1 MEKVL
6 RPQRFDTNPNAQDA
20 ARSWLHWFATFQNF
34 VAAIPNEEVNK
45 LKVLVNYVSADV
57 YQLFCEATTYEE
69 AIELLK
75 NLYVKV
81 PNEIFSRHKLATR
94 KQQSGESLDEYLQE
108 LKSLSKDCNFRSVT
122 SNQYRDEAVRDAF
135 IAGLLS
141 TNIRQRLLENK
152 TLDLQTAFDQARA
165 LDTAQRTSETY
176 ADGIPITAAAL
187 SNKDGENS
195 FINQRAFENQDKT
208 DQSDG
213 HQENNGIERYVAASS
228 RSAKCFFCG
237 NRPHHRSACPA
248 KDAYCYK
255 CKKKGHFQ
263 RVCKSVAP
271 QASYIALASTKH
283 TVAKSLKKACID
295 VLINGKSCEALI
307 DSGST
312 HNFIHPKVASNLGLN
327 IYTTQEKVTMAA
339 SSFSSKIQ
347 GYCLADIILKER
359 EYAKVKLFVL
369 TNLCTNVILGQNWQ
383 EKHESIIIEYG
394 GKSPSLT
401 ICGLSTI
408 NIGPP
413 PLFQFLS
420 EDCRPVAAKSRRYS
434 AEDRAFIA
442 TEVSKLLEE
451 GIIEE
456 SDSPWR
462 AQVVVTKN
470 ERQKKRL
477 VIDYSET
484 INKFTQLDAYPMPRI
499 DDTVNAVAQYSVF
512 STVDLKSA
520 YHQVPIKNKER
531 KYTAFEANHRL
542 YQFRKIPFGVTN
554 GAAAFQRSMDTFIS
568 EEALEDT
575 FAYLDNITIC
585 GYNQEHHD
593 KNLELFMK
601 AARKRN
607 LTFNESKCVF
617 SVTSISIL
625 GSVVSQGE
633 IKPDPERLK
642 PLRELPA
649 PRDAKAQKRVIGLF
663 SYYSQWIKDFSTK
676 IRPLSHNLAFP
687 LSNDALQAFDLL
699 KNDIENAVVGSID
712 ESYPFQIE
720 TDASEFALSATL
732 NQQGRP
738 VAFFSR
744 ALNGSE
750 LKHSSVEK
758 EAAAIVEAV
767 RRWKHYL
774 TGKHFKLVTDQR
786 SVAYM
791 FNLKRHG
798 KIKNDKIMRWRLE
811 LSMYDFDIVYRTG
824 EENIPAD
831 TLSRVKVMSLTL
843 DKLFELHKALCHPG
857 VSRMSHFVKSRNLP
871 FSIEEIKRMTES
883 CRDCR
888 ECKPQYYRPA
898 QSHLIKATQPFE
910 RLNVDFKG
918 PLPSTD
924 KKRYILTIIDEYS
937 RFPFAFP
944 CEDVSARTIV
954 ACLSELFSVFGM
966 PTYIHSDRGSGFMSA
981 ELKSFLLQKGISSS
995 RTTSYNPAG
1004 NGQVEK
1010 FNGTLWKTV
1019 CLALRS
1025 KNLPINR
1032 WQEVMLDALHSIR
1045 SLLCTATNATPHE
1058 RLFSFQRKSTSGVSV
1073 PSWLATPGKVL
1084 LKRQARNSKFEP
1096 LVDEV
1101 HLIQANPQYAHI
1113 RHADGREDTVS
1124 TKYLAPQ
1131 GDLGFQDGTTTSA
1144 PPIEVQDTTI
1154 RPTEDAKIEISTPK
1168 EEARGTNSYD
1178 ESVEQQSSQLRRSER
1193 RRRAPD
1199 RLTYD

>member
-1 MEKVL
+1 MLNGNPVGLDEIEDETLKDLLSWMLNLKPEDRPYSNEALKHPFLMSDDEKFEMLSKVGNLQQIKSNDPQSSVVQKLNSESVHWKSQMDCDVYDCLVNGRPYRSSWTECLRLIRNVHQHWNDRPRPLPQPEPFYKIGDYRAYFLRTFPNLPVRSLVTRQSYQVSSASYAVMERVL
-6 RPQRFDTNPNAQDA
+6 RQQRFDTNPNAQDI

-81 PNEIFSRHKLATR
+81 HNEIFSRHKLATR

-152 TLDLQTAFDQARA
+152 TLDIQTAFDQARA

-187 SNKDGENS
+187 SNKDGGNS
-195 FINQRAFENQDKT
+195 FINQRAFENQDKI

-213 HQENNGIERYVAASS
+213 HQENNGIER
-228 RSAKCFFCG
+228 
-237 NRPHHRSACPA
+237 
-248 KDAYCYK
+248 
-255 CKKKGHFQ
+255 
-263 RVCKSVAP
+263 VCKSVAP
-271 QASYIALASTKH
+271 QAYIALAPTKH
-283 TVAKSLKKACID
+283 TVAKSLKKACIG

-327 IYTTQEKVTMAA
+327 VYTTQEKVTMAA
-339 SSFSSKIQ
+339 SLFSSKIQ

-359 EYAKVKLFVL
+359 EYTKVKLFVL
-369 TNLCTNVILGQNWQ
+369 ANLCTNVILGQNWQ
-383 EKHESIIIEYG
+383 EKHENIIIEYG

-408 NIGPP
+408 NIEPP

-442 TEVSKLLEE
+442 MEVSKLIEE

-456 SDSPWR
+456 IGRLSD
-462 AQVVVTKN
+462 AKN
-470 ERQKKRL
+470 
-477 VIDYSET
+477 
-484 INKFTQLDAYPMPRI
+484 
-499 DDTVNAVAQYSVF
+499 TVNAVAQYSVF

-531 KYTAFEANHRL
+531 KYTAFEANNRL
-542 YQFRKIPFGVTN
+542 YQFRKILFGVTN

-601 AARKRN
+601 TARKRN

-649 PRDAKAQKRVIGLF
+649 PRDAKAQRRVIGLF

-750 LKHSSVEK
+750 LKHSSVERK
-758 EAAAIVEAV
+758 Q
-767 RRWKHYL
+767 L
-774 TGKHFKLVTDQR
+774 L
-786 SVAYM
+786 S
-791 FNLKRHG
+791 
-798 KIKNDKIMRWRLE
+798 WRP
-811 LSMYDFDIVYRTG
+811 FVG
-824 EENIPAD
+824 GNI
-831 TLSRVKVMSLTL
+831 
-843 DKLFELHKALCHPG
+843 
-857 VSRMSHFVKSRNLP
+857 
-871 FSIEEIKRMTES
+871 I
-883 CRDCR
+883 
-888 ECKPQYYRPA
+888 
-898 QSHLIKATQPFE
+898 
-910 RLNVDFKG
+910 
-918 PLPSTD
+918 
-924 KKRYILTIIDEYS
+924 
-937 RFPFAFP
+937 
-944 CEDVSARTIV
+944 
-954 ACLSELFSVFGM
+954 
-966 PTYIHSDRGSGFMSA
+966 
-981 ELKSFLLQKGISSS
+981 
-995 RTTSYNPAG
+995 
-1004 NGQVEK
+1004 
-1010 FNGTLWKTV
+1010 
-1019 CLALRS
+1019 
-1025 KNLPINR
+1025 
-1032 WQEVMLDALHSIR
+1032 
-1045 SLLCTATNATPHE
+1045 
-1058 RLFSFQRKSTSGVSV
+1058 
-1073 PSWLATPGKVL
+1073 
-1084 LKRQARNSKFEP
+1084 
-1096 LVDEV
+1096 
-1101 HLIQANPQYAHI
+1101 
-1113 RHADGREDTVS
+1113 
-1124 TKYLAPQ
+1124 
-1131 GDLGFQDGTTTSA
+1131 
-1144 PPIEVQDTTI
+1144 
-1154 RPTEDAKIEISTPK
+1154 
-1168 EEARGTNSYD
+1168 
-1178 ESVEQQSSQLRRSER
+1178 
-1193 RRRAPD
+1193 
-1199 RLTYD
+1199 

>member
-45 LKVLVNYVSADV
+45 LKVLVNYVSTDV

-135 IAGLLS
+135 IA
-141 TNIRQRLLENK
+141 
-152 TLDLQTAFDQARA
+152 
-165 LDTAQRTSETY
+165 
-176 ADGIPITAAAL
+176 DGIPITAAAL

-213 HQENNGIERYVAASS
+213 HQENNGIVRYVAASS

-237 NRPHHRSACPA
+237 NPPHHRSACPA

-307 DSGST
+307 DSGSR

-327 IYTTQEKVTMAA
+327 VYTTQEKVTMAA

-369 TNLCTNVILGQNWQ
+369 TNLCMNVILGQNWQ

-499 DDTVNAVAQYSVF
+499 DDTVNTVAQYSVF
-512 STVDLKSA
+512 STVDRRSA
-520 YHQVPIKNKER
+520 YH
-531 KYTAFEANHRL
+531 
-542 YQFRKIPFGVTN
+542 
-554 GAAAFQRSMDTFIS
+554 
-568 EEALEDT
+568 
-575 FAYLDNITIC
+575 
-585 GYNQEHHD
+585 
-593 KNLELFMK
+593 
-601 AARKRN
+601 
-607 LTFNESKCVF
+607 
-617 SVTSISIL
+617 
-625 GSVVSQGE
+625 
-633 IKPDPERLK
+633 
-642 PLRELPA
+642 
-649 PRDAKAQKRVIGLF
+649 
-663 SYYSQWIKDFSTK
+663 
-676 IRPLSHNLAFP
+676 
-687 LSNDALQAFDLL
+687 
-699 KNDIENAVVGSID
+699 
-712 ESYPFQIE
+712 
-720 TDASEFALSATL
+720 
-732 NQQGRP
+732 
-738 VAFFSR
+738 
-744 ALNGSE
+744 
-750 LKHSSVEK
+750 
-758 EAAAIVEAV
+758 
-767 RRWKHYL
+767 
-774 TGKHFKLVTDQR
+774 
-786 SVAYM
+786 
-791 FNLKRHG
+791 
-798 KIKNDKIMRWRLE
+798 
-811 LSMYDFDIVYRTG
+811 
-824 EENIPAD
+824 
-831 TLSRVKVMSLTL
+831 
-843 DKLFELHKALCHPG
+843 
-857 VSRMSHFVKSRNLP
+857 
-871 FSIEEIKRMTES
+871 
-883 CRDCR
+883 
-888 ECKPQYYRPA
+888 
-898 QSHLIKATQPFE
+898 
-910 RLNVDFKG
+910 
-918 PLPSTD
+918 
-924 KKRYILTIIDEYS
+924 
-937 RFPFAFP
+937 
-944 CEDVSARTIV
+944 
-954 ACLSELFSVFGM
+954 
-966 PTYIHSDRGSGFMSA
+966 
-981 ELKSFLLQKGISSS
+981 
-995 RTTSYNPAG
+995 
-1004 NGQVEK
+1004 
-1010 FNGTLWKTV
+1010 
-1019 CLALRS
+1019 
-1025 KNLPINR
+1025 
-1032 WQEVMLDALHSIR
+1032 
-1045 SLLCTATNATPHE
+1045 
-1058 RLFSFQRKSTSGVSV
+1058 
-1073 PSWLATPGKVL
+1073 
-1084 LKRQARNSKFEP
+1084 
-1096 LVDEV
+1096 
-1101 HLIQANPQYAHI
+1101 
-1113 RHADGREDTVS
+1113 
-1124 TKYLAPQ
+1124 
-1131 GDLGFQDGTTTSA
+1131 
-1144 PPIEVQDTTI
+1144 
-1154 RPTEDAKIEISTPK
+1154 
-1168 EEARGTNSYD
+1168 
-1178 ESVEQQSSQLRRSER
+1178 
-1193 RRRAPD
+1193 
-1199 RLTYD
+1199 